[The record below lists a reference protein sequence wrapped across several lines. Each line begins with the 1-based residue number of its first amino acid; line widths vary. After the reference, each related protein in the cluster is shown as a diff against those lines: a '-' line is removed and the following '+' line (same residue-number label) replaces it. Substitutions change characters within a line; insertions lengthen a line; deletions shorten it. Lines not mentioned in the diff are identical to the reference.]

1 MASLEEKLDIFTKA
15 ITSDAEAD
23 SRAILEE
30 VRRERENSLSS
41 AENEALNDAY
51 QYIKNKVASLHTE
64 NGRRVSRKMMA
75 CKRALHTRREDLSR
89 EILRD
94 VTARVVE
101 YTQTPAYAEQLRA
114 LMTNAFSVFKGL
126 PTTISL
132 RAEDMALV
140 PSLTAAAGG
149 QPVTFEQGHF
159 QLGGLLAECR
169 ERRQQINQTFDA
181 NLEEWKTRF
190 FAELNMPTQAFAE
203 GPEIALQFWVW
214 TGKNRAAA
222 AEIII

>member
-1 MASLEEKLDIFTKA
+1 MASLEEKLDLFAKA

-30 VRRERENSLSS
+30 VRRERETSLSS
-41 AENEALNDAY
+41 AENEALNEAY

-64 NGRRVSRKMMA
+64 NSRRVSRKMME
-75 CKRALHTRREDLSR
+75 CKRALYARREELAR

-101 YTQTPAYAEQLRA
+101 YTKTPAYAKQLKT

-132 RAEDMALV
+132 RAEDMSLV
-140 PSLTAAAGG
+140 PSLIEAAKG
-149 QPVTFEQGHF
+149 QSVTFEQGHF
-159 QLGGLLAECR
+159 QLGGLIAECR
-169 ERRQQINQTFDA
+169 ERQQQINQTFDA
-181 NLEEWKTRF
+181 NLDEWKTRF
-190 FAELNMPTQAFAE
+190 FVELNMPA
-203 GPEIALQFWVW
+203 
-214 TGKNRAAA
+214 GKIQSA
-222 AEIII
+222 

>member
-1 MASLEEKLDIFTKA
+1 MASLEEKLDLFTKA

-41 AENEALNDAY
+41 AENEALNNAY

-64 NGRRVSRKMMA
+64 NGRRVSRKMME
-75 CKRALHTRREDLSR
+75 CKRTLYARREELSR

-94 VTARVVE
+94 VTAHVIE
-101 YTQTPAYAEQLRA
+101 YTKTPAYAEQLTA
-114 LMTNAFSVFKGL
+114 LMMDAFSVFKGL

-132 RAEDMALV
+132 RAEDGALV
-140 PSLTAAAGG
+140 PLLTKAAGG

-159 QLGGLLAECR
+159 HLGGLIAECR
-169 ERRQQINQTFDA
+169 ERQQQINQTFDA

-190 FAELNMPTQAFAE
+190 FVELNMPAE
-203 GPEIALQFWVW
+203 EIQSA
-214 TGKNRAAA
+214 
-222 AEIII
+222 